1 MTTAAFR
8 LFGVALATALAA
20 CEVREAP
27 DIAGSAEGAA
37 ATEAASNAAAEPGP
51 PAAGAPAAGAA
62 PNIAGIRDMSGF
74 GLWSAG
80 ELAMRNESLG
90 TRIGPDF
97 SARET
102 LADYGNHRFRFIRR
116 DGDGAPEQHDNIIDV
131 VFVQSGEGVL
141 QLGGTLIDPE
151 SGSEGEWRGS
161 GIDGGERHPLA
172 PGDVVHIPATVPHSF
187 LVPQGGHLTYVL
199 VKFPAP

>member
-1 MTTAAFR
+1 
-8 LFGVALATALAA
+8 VALFAALAA
-20 CEVREAP
+20 CTVQTPDEANTESEAP
-27 DIAGSAEGAA
+27 VAADAPETAA
-37 ATEAASNAAAEPGP
+37 APTGDVAAEP
-51 PAAGAPAAGAA
+51 
-62 PNIAGIRDMSGF
+62 NVAGIRDISGF

-80 ELAMRNESLG
+80 ELEFRNESLG

-116 DGDGAPEQHDNIIDV
+116 DGNGYPEQHDNIIDV
-131 VFVQSGEGVL
+131 VMVQSGEGVL
-141 QLGGTLIDPE
+141 QLGGTLVDPE

-161 GIDGGERHPLA
+161 AIDGGERHPLA
-172 PGDVVHIPATVPHSF
+172 PGDVVHIPATVPHAF
-187 LVPQGGHLTYVL
+187 LVPEGQHLTYVL

>member
-1 MTTAAFR
+1 MTSAARR
-8 LFGVALATALAA
+8 LFGVALATALTG

-27 DIAGSAEGAA
+27 VVAGTTEETGASASASS
-37 ATEAASNAAAEPGP
+37 AASESGP
-51 PAAGAPAAGAA
+51 SAAGAPAAEA
-62 PNIAGIRDMSGF
+62 PNVAGIRDMSGF

-80 ELAMRNESLG
+80 ELAFRNESLG

-131 VFVQSGEGVL
+131 VIVQSGEGVL
-141 QLGGTLIDPE
+141 LLGGTLVDPE

-161 GIDGGERHPLA
+161 GIEGGERHPLA

-187 LVPQGGHLTYVL
+187 LVPQAGHLTYVL

>member
-1 MTTAAFR
+1 MTSAARR
-8 LFGVALATALAA
+8 LLGVALAAALTG

-27 DIAGSAEGAA
+27 EVAGAA
-37 ATEAASNAAAEPGP
+37 EETAATASASSASSESGP
-51 PAAGAPAAGAA
+51 SAAGAPAADA
-62 PNIAGIRDMSGF
+62 PNVAGIRDMSGF

-80 ELAMRNESLG
+80 ELALRNESLG

-131 VFVQSGEGVL
+131 VMVQSGEGVL
-141 QLGGTLIDPE
+141 LLGGTLIDPE

-161 GIDGGERHPLA
+161 GIEGGEQHPLA